1 MSWAGL
7 ASPAVSTAHLRR
19 LWRPGL
25 TVQPRKKVL
34 LSRNGWRSQAT
45 RTQKN
50 IGVFFGVETGT
61 GPLQTRRSLTRLR
74 AARSAKSRQQ
84 WALRAF
90 WVSQNGLDSFFCH
103 YLYSGVRFERLST
116 FPVSPASSVP
126 STSRVTIIFSTR
138 DPRSRFEMGLS
149 FQGGVCRGVL
159 SRVRSRH

>member
-25 TVQPRKKVL
+25 TVQPRKKSSYREMAGGVKT
-34 LSRNGWRSQAT
+34 T

-50 IGVFFGVETGT
+50 IGVFFGVGTGT

-138 DPRSRFEMGLS
+138 DPRSRFEMDLS